1 MFPRRS
7 RPLETKARRGV
18 PWLLGLHAVASAV
31 EVLVAAYG
39 SLLLAF
45 HVELCSHWGSR
56 PLAVALVWT
65 SWGLIA
71 FNALLTAVLY
81 NPWHGLDL
89 VEAWESGFMALF
101 RLVRQQSLL
110 TRGAAHDRDSALKR
124 IAEFWASLFQHVDLT
139 LSDIATAML
148 LVNVA
153 QDLRRKKVLREAM
166 VAAAQAAGQPISRQT
181 TGEALADEAAP
192 QLAQPPNVAAQEV
205 ATGPPPAPLRP
216 LRVAVL
222 GASAAAADKSTTR
235 AASSAGGVCQS
246 PLPPSVTIL
255 HRPLHLTPVGIEDHI
270 DELTNELAGTL
281 AEPREAAEK
290 PQAAGDSGVG
300 NSQPQPAVASPLGAI
315 RRQGGEASRRARE
328 ASFGADPLARSGLQ
342 RVRFADEHAAMQPAS
357 ATAAPSQSAFL
368 DAALS
373 QAPVPQAAAEPSPA
387 AAQADAAGAVA
398 AEVAEATGDSFGG
411 EQLLPGAAAGA
422 TTGAGADGL
431 SPVGT
436 VKRAAAAIEAALAAG
451 VTRSGSWSAAE
462 AAALTAAGAPAVG
475 SAAAAT
481 GHHSDGDGDGD
492 DPFSAFLPMPPKS
505 TSPSEV
511 TTEGF
516 ESPVGELRAKGQA
529 PELTRSVRV
538 VARAGALV
546 EGAEELQDPA
556 AEAAAG
562 ASGSEGG
569 AVPAAQVVGAPPGL
583 TEAAGVASLGGRE
596 GSGASQ
602 QVPLEHVP
610 CPFQAFQK
618 PRTPL
623 SPHPPRPFALAQ
635 ASCVSSTDYVPP
647 LLQPTGSGESLFASD
662 ATPDLGNTPTAAAV
676 LGDEAAP
683 THTDNPLYDVGR
695 PRLPP
700 AVTIIHRPLHLTPV
714 GMEDHIEELAKELP
728 AEVLA
733 EEETAPAPADAEGA
747 EPEAPDGAAPGS
759 ETAARTASLNSK
771 VARDV
776 AATELRQRIAD
787 AAMAAAFATA
797 ERATVDRSTLE
808 EARVYCRYAAAMYAN
823 FDARTDSEY
832 AMWQV
837 RYAAR
842 MAVGW
847 MSAEDA
853 MRAAIREC
861 LERLTPYVIHINT
874 ENGAEGYL
882 PYAVCL
888 DEATRTVVIS
898 VRGTASLED
907 VVTDCLLAPYDV
919 RDLLPP
925 GLLPARTSGGGGGG
939 AAEDEEEEPV
949 LVHGGIWGAAEAVL
963 VDLKRLGLLELLFP
977 APPGGAAASS
987 SSAAP
992 AASADSSAAAAL
1004 GKGASN
1010 AQAGAAA
1017 AQASVST
1024 GGGASVSPERNV
1036 PACPSVSGPSRGT
1049 GDRPPS
1055 LHRTRRSRWQTLG
1068 AEPPKLL
1075 SAERSVSS
1083 GGLLSNTS
1091 SRIVGDAGAKGW
1103 RALRS
1108 NMSRL
1113 VSASQTAGSSVKAGG
1128 GWNLLLSQMSRL
1140 RAAAAGTSQTAS
1152 ASGAA
1157 GGSVTG
1163 RSSSWTGLMTRLQSF
1178 RATSAEAQGGGVS
1191 REGNASSVRS
1201 SSWNALFSQLSRLQT
1216 AMSSGSQSAPHGS
1229 DDGTTSA
1236 RNSAWSS
1243 RPSPT
1248 SRLQS
1253 VREEGPDSGDNSGSS
1268 ESRAGAGR
1276 SGGWRTLRS
1285 QLTRLA
1291 PFEAATGS
1299 RTGSGGWRALLT
1311 QLPQLVAAQ
1320 LTEAGSRLLGTS
1332 TGNDEGTSDADKAG
1346 RALAKNR
1353 SYMAIRRATDKT
1365 LKVSAAE
1372 TVAADAKTESG
1383 GAPSAIKRLMIT
1395 LPLPLPTRDG
1405 PAGASGGGARPWRVV
1420 VTGHSL
1426 GGGAAALLAMRLR
1439 AALPHVEV
1447 KAIVFAP
1454 PGALAS
1460 PELCAAMEPF
1470 CVSVVGGT
1478 DLVPRMSPQTMER
1491 YRDEMMTALARC
1503 SCSKAEVL
1511 IGSLTKT
1518 SRARRAARL
1527 LLPYEEIPPEAAE
1540 TLWRYHQ
1547 ATQEVER
1554 LPDLHAPGK
1563 ILYLQPSAVPTFQR
1577 AMPPTPGRADSGD
1590 LGLGSPTTARRLAKQ
1605 TSSILRRVPF
1615 FYGAGAGG
1623 GAASSPKAA
1632 EPAIR
1637 YRPVWVSAK
1646 ELNAEGIL
1654 ASARMI
1660 QDHFLPVSTLPA
1672 LEQLLKPEPPKA

>member
-1 MFPRRS
+1 MLMRRITFENS
-7 RPLETKARRGV
+7 LLSLQILAGRPLETKARRGV
-18 PWLLGLHAVASAV
+18 PWLLGLHVVASAV

-110 TRGAAHDRDSALKR
+110 TRDAAQENRDSALKR

-181 TGEALADEAAP
+181 TGEALGDEAAP
-192 QLAQPPNVAAQEV
+192 ELAQPPNVAAQEV
-205 ATGPPPAPLRP
+205 ATGPAQAPLPP
-216 LRVAVL
+216 LRVAPL
-222 GASAAAADKSTTR
+222 GGSTAAAKSATHSAKPGDLGR
-235 AASSAGGVCQS
+235 A
-246 PLPPSVTIL
+246 PLPPAVTIL
-255 HRPLHLTPVGIEDHI
+255 HRPLHLTPVGMENHI
-270 DELTNELAGTL
+270 DELAKELAGTL
-281 AEPREAAEK
+281 VEPGEASEE
-290 PQAAGDSGVG
+290 PQAAGENGARKHKPPPPVPSLSGV
-300 NSQPQPAVASPLGAI
+300 L
-315 RRQGGEASRRARE
+315 RRQGSEAAGRAME
-328 ASFGADPLARSGLQ
+328 TPFGANLLARSSLQ
-342 RVRFADEHAAMQPAS
+342 RVRFADEHAAMQPAGS
-357 ATAAPSQSAFL
+357 RVSETAAPSQSPVL
-368 DAALS
+368 DAALP
-373 QAPVPQAAAEPSPA
+373 QAPVHQAAAMSPPAISQADSEA
-387 AAQADAAGAVA
+387 AAEAAI
-398 AEVAEATGDSFGG
+398 DSCGS
-411 EQLLPGAAAGA
+411 EQSSPSAPGVSV
-422 TTGAGADGL
+422 GAGADG
-431 SPVGT
+431 SGGVGS

-451 VTRSGSWSAAE
+451 VTRSGSWSTAE
-462 AAALTAAGAPAVG
+462 AAALTAAGVPAVG
-475 SAAAAT
+475 PAAAAT
-481 GHHSDGDGDGD
+481 GDDSDGEDD
-492 DPFSAFLPMPPKS
+492 DPFSTFLPMPPAS
-505 TSPSEV
+505 TSPPGV

-529 PELTRSVRV
+529 PELTRAVRV
-538 VARAGALV
+538 VARAGGPFEKAEVLQSSV
-546 EGAEELQDPA
+546 EEVATV
-556 AEAAAG
+556 
-562 ASGSEGG
+562 ASGSEEG
-569 AVPAAQVVGAPPGL
+569 AQGVRESPGL
-583 TEAAGVASLGGRE
+583 IRTAGASSLGDRV
-596 GSGASQ
+596 GSGAS
-602 QVPLEHVP
+602 EHGTMEPAAP
-610 CPFQAFQK
+610 CPFLAFQK

-635 ASCVSSTDYVPP
+635 ASCVSFADDVLSP
-647 LLQPTGSGESLFASD
+647 LQPTGSGESLFASD
-662 ATPDLGNTPTAAAV
+662 ATPDLGNTPTAAAD
-676 LGDEAAP
+676 LGHAAAP

-700 AVTIIHRPLHLTPV
+700 AVTILHRPLHLTPV

-787 AAMAAAFATA
+787 AALAAAFATA

-888 DEATRTVVIS
+888 DEGTRSVVIS
-898 VRGTASLED
+898 IRGTASLED
-907 VVTDCLLAPYDV
+907 VMTDVLLAPYDV

-925 GLLPARTSGGGGGG
+925 GLLPAKTSGGGGG

-987 SSAAP
+987 SPAATP
-992 AASADSSAAAAL
+992 AASADSYAAAVP
-1004 GKGASN
+1004 GKQTASDATGA
-1010 AQAGAAA
+1010 AAA
-1017 AQASVST
+1017 AQACVST
-1024 GGGASVSPERNV
+1024 GGGASVSPERQV
-1036 PACPSVSGPSRGT
+1036 PPRPSGSGPLPGT

-1055 LHRTRRSRWQTLG
+1055 LHRSRRSRWKTLG
-1068 AEPPKLL
+1068 AEMPTLR
-1075 SAERSVSS
+1075 SAERLVNS
-1083 GGLLSNTS
+1083 GGLLGSTP

-1113 VSASQTAGSSVKAGG
+1113 VPASQPADSSVKAAG
-1128 GWNLLLSQMSRL
+1128 GWSLLLSQMSRL
-1140 RAAAAGTSQTAS
+1140 RAAAGGSFQTAS
-1152 ASGAA
+1152 ASGA
-1157 GGSVTG
+1157 GGSVTDRTG
-1163 RSSSWTGLMTRLQSF
+1163 SWAGLMTRLQSPN
-1178 RATSAEAQGGGVS
+1178 AKGAEAQNGGSSG
-1191 REGNASSVRS
+1191 EGGAGSTHSGGWS
-1201 SSWNALFSQLSRLQT
+1201 ALLSQLSRQQT
-1216 AMSSGSQSAPHGS
+1216 IREEVAGNGDSSGSGNDESGAGS
-1229 DDGTTSA
+1229 
-1236 RNSAWSS
+1236 
-1243 RPSPT
+1243 
-1248 SRLQS
+1248 
-1253 VREEGPDSGDNSGSS
+1253 
-1268 ESRAGAGR
+1268 GR
-1276 SGGWRTLRS
+1276 SGGWRALRS
-1285 QLTRLA
+1285 QLPRLA
-1291 PFEAATGS
+1291 PSEASAGS

-1311 QLPQLVAAQ
+1311 QLPQLVATQ
-1320 LTEAGSRLLGTS
+1320 LTEAGSRLLGA
-1332 TGNDEGTSDADKAG
+1332 GAGDNEGGG
-1346 RALAKNR
+1346 RALVKNR
-1353 SYMAIRRATDKT
+1353 SYMGIRRAKGINI
-1365 LKVSAAE
+1365 SAADTGAE
-1372 TVAADAKTESG
+1372 DAKAEGG
-1383 GAPSAIKRLMIT
+1383 GARSGVKRLMIT

-1405 PAGASGGGARPWRVV
+1405 PAGASGGSGARPWRVV

-1460 PELCAAMEPF
+1460 PELAAAMEPF

-1511 IGSLTKT
+1511 LGSLIKT
-1518 SRARRAARL
+1518 SRARRDARL
-1527 LLPYEEIPPEAAE
+1527 LLPYDEIPPEAAE

-1563 ILYLQPSAVPTFQR
+1563 ILYLQPSAVPAFQP

-1660 QDHFLPVSTLPA
+1660 QDHFLPESCLPA
-1672 LEQLLKPEPPKA
+1672 FEQLLKPEPPTA